1 MSFMWLGKVHAI
13 LGQIQIVQ
21 AFRESQTTFCL
32 QIVTRETKL
41 EPEVGYSAAY
51 VCCCPTFGSRSLKT
65 GESLPFSS
73 QKKHLQM
80 ITRKWDVSS
89 SNAAEPPTAINSQIE
104 RNKTDLRN
112 SFIQAAEVSLLY
124 DEVNGFHA
132 ALELVLIGLRHQI
145 RVIQQD
151 EKMISTARQS
161 RK

>member
-1 MSFMWLGKVHAI
+1 
-13 LGQIQIVQ
+13 
-21 AFRESQTTFCL
+21 
-32 QIVTRETKL
+32 
-41 EPEVGYSAAY
+41 
-51 VCCCPTFGSRSLKT
+51 
-65 GESLPFSS
+65 
-73 QKKHLQM
+73 
-80 ITRKWDVSS
+80 VSS

-132 ALELVLIGLRHQI
+132 ALELVLIGLRYQI